1 MGQADMDSSNE
12 QYGSLE
18 PAIGR
23 SIHMAEWTVSIA
35 EKPFL
40 RPICSGKMICIF
52 IVLLE
57 HQTAIC

>member
-18 PAIGR
+18 HAIGR
-23 SIHMAEWTVSIA
+23 SIHMAEWTVSTA

-40 RPICSGKMICIF
+40 RPICAGTMICIS